1 MCSQLSHLVNNSF
14 FPHRFEIPLKK
25 KKKSSLDS
33 VFPLLAGK
41 SATSMYKFIS
51 YQLQKLSTQ
60 RSPLFQLSQ
69 QNPKVDSAD
78 CLNQH
83 GGREYANW
91 PRLTHLAPSGA
102 EGRGHLRKWGGW
114 FLKGKLEC
122 WSEKSMSPMVCTLQ
136 AYLWVPS
143 KGQLGLCPPQEFRSD
158 SRCPCRGIPTGLEN

>member
-14 FPHRFEIPLKK
+14 FPHHFEIPF
-25 KKKSSLDS
+25 KKKSSLNS

-69 QNPKVDSAD
+69 WNPKVNSAD

-91 PRLTHLAPSGA
+91 PRLTYLAPSGA

-114 FLKGKLEC
+114 FLKEKLEC
-122 WSEKSMSPMVCTLQ
+122 WSEKSVSHGVYPPSLSLGPPKPQSPQ
-136 AYLWVPS
+136 KAS
-143 KGQLGLCPPQEFRSD
+143 
-158 SRCPCRGIPTGLEN
+158 